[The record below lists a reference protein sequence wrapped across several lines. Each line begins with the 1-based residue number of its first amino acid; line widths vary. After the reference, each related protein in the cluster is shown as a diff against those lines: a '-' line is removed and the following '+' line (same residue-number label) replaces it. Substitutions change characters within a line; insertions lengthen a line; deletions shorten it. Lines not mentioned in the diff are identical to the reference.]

1 MMEFDVATLFAP
13 ALSALLS
20 AASAAGGVYVAISN
34 RLSVL
39 ETKMDALSD
48 KVEKHNSVIERTYK
62 LETDAATAWKRHDEL
77 ADRVERLEDTRIG
90 GTQWPSIGE

>member
-1 MMEFDVATLFAP
+1 MIEFDATTLIVP

-20 AASAAGGVYVAISN
+20 AASVAGGVYVAISN

-77 ADRVERLEDTRIG
+77 ADRVERLEDMRIG
-90 GTQWPSIGE
+90 GTQ

>member
-1 MMEFDVATLFAP
+1 MIEFDVTTLIVP

-20 AASAAGGVYVAISN
+20 AASVAGGVYVAISN

-77 ADRVERLEDTRIG
+77 ADRVERLEVMMLG
-90 GTQWPSIGE
+90 GTQ

>member
-1 MMEFDVATLFAP
+1 MIEFDVTALIVP

-20 AASAAGGVYVAISN
+20 AASVAGGVYVAISN

-77 ADRVERLEDTRIG
+77 ADRVERLEDMRIG
-90 GTQWPSIGE
+90 GTQ

>member
-1 MMEFDVATLFAP
+1 MIEFDVTTLVVP

-20 AASAAGGVYVAISN
+20 AASVAGGVYVAISN

-77 ADRVERLEDTRIG
+77 ADRVERLEDIKIG
-90 GTQWPSIGE
+90 GTQ

>member
-1 MMEFDVATLFAP
+1 MIGFDMTTFIVP
-13 ALSALLS
+13 IVSALVS
-20 AASAAGGVYVAISN
+20 AASAAGGVYVAITN

-77 ADRVERLEDTRIG
+77 ADRVERLEDMRLG
-90 GTQWPSIGE
+90 GTQ

>member
-1 MMEFDVATLFAP
+1 MIEFDVATLIVP

-20 AASAAGGVYVAISN
+20 AASVAGGVYVAISN

-77 ADRVERLEDTRIG
+77 ADRVERWEDMRIG
-90 GTQWPSIGE
+90 GTQ

>member
-1 MMEFDVATLFAP
+1 VIELDVATLIVP

-20 AASAAGGVYVAISN
+20 AASVAGGVYVAISN

-77 ADRVERLEDTRIG
+77 ADRVERLEDMRIG
-90 GTQWPSIGE
+90 GTQ

>member
-1 MMEFDVATLFAP
+1 MIEFDVTTLIVP
-13 ALSALLS
+13 ALSALVS
-20 AASAAGGVYVAISN
+20 AASVAGGVYVAISN

-62 LETDAATAWKRHDEL
+62 LETDTATVWKRHDEL
-77 ADRVERLEDTRIG
+77 ADRVERLEDMRLG
-90 GTQWPSIGE
+90 GKQ

>member
-1 MMEFDVATLFAP
+1 MIEFDVTTLIVP

-20 AASAAGGVYVAISN
+20 AASVAGGVYVAISN

-77 ADRVERLEDTRIG
+77 AERVERLEDMKIG
-90 GTQWPSIGE
+90 GTQ

>member
-1 MMEFDVATLFAP
+1 MIELDAATLAVP

-48 KVEKHNSVIERTYK
+48 KVEKHNSVVERTYK

-90 GTQWPSIGE
+90 GTQ

>member
-1 MMEFDVATLFAP
+1 VIALDVTTLIVP

-20 AASAAGGVYVAISN
+20 AASVAGGVYVAISN

-77 ADRVERLEDTRIG
+77 VDRVERLEDMRLG
-90 GTQWPSIGE
+90 GTQ

>member
-1 MMEFDVATLFAP
+1 MMDFDAATLIVP
-13 ALSALLS
+13 ALSALLP

-62 LETDAATAWKRHDEL
+62 LETDVATAWKRHDEL
-77 ADRVERLEDTRIG
+77 AERVDRLEDVRMG
-90 GTQWPSIGE
+90 GQS

>member
-1 MMEFDVATLFAP
+1 VIEFDVTTLIVP

-20 AASAAGGVYVAISN
+20 AASVAGGMYVAISN

-48 KVEKHNSVIERTYK
+48 KVEKHNSVIERTYR
-62 LETDAATAWKRHDEL
+62 LETDVATAWKRHDEL
-77 ADRVERLEDTRIG
+77 AERVDRLEDARMG
-90 GTQWPSIGE
+90 G

>member
-1 MMEFDVATLFAP
+1 ML
-13 ALSALLS
+13 
-20 AASAAGGVYVAISN
+20 AACGTYVAISN

-39 ETKMDALSD
+39 ETKMDGLST

-77 ADRVERLEDTRIG
+77 AERVERLEDMKIG
-90 GTQWPSIGE
+90 GTTVSINWKYE

>member
-1 MMEFDVATLFAP
+1 MIELDVANLIVP

-20 AASAAGGVYVAISN
+20 AASVAGGVYVAISN

-48 KVEKHNSVIERTYK
+48 KVERHNSVIERTYK

-77 ADRVERLEDTRIG
+77 ADRVERLEDMKIG
-90 GTQWPSIGE
+90 GTQ

>member
-1 MMEFDVATLFAP
+1 MLELDTATLIVPIA
-13 ALSALLS
+13 SALVS
-20 AASAAGGVYVAISN
+20 AASAAGGVYVAITN

-48 KVEKHNSVIERTYK
+48 KVEKHNSVIERTYR

-77 ADRVERLEDTRIG
+77 ADRVERLEDMRIG
-90 GTQWPSIGE
+90 GAQ

>member
-1 MMEFDVATLFAP
+1 MIEFDVTTLIVP

-62 LETDAATAWKRHDEL
+62 LETDAETAWKRHDEL
-77 ADRVERLEDTRIG
+77 ADRVERLEDMRIG
-90 GTQWPSIGE
+90 GTQ

>member
-1 MMEFDVATLFAP
+1 MIEFDVTTLIVP

-20 AASAAGGVYVAISN
+20 AASVAGGVYVAISN

-77 ADRVERLEDTRIG
+77 ADRVERLEDARIG
-90 GTQWPSIGE
+90 GTQ

>member
-1 MMEFDVATLFAP
+1 MIELDVTTLIVP

-20 AASAAGGVYVAISN
+20 AASVAGGVYVAISN

-77 ADRVERLEDTRIG
+77 ADRVERLEDMRIG
-90 GTQWPSIGE
+90 GAQ

>member
-1 MMEFDVATLFAP
+1 MIEFDVTTLIVP

-20 AASAAGGVYVAISN
+20 AVSAAGGVYVAISN

-77 ADRVERLEDTRIG
+77 ADRVERLEDVRIG
-90 GTQWPSIGE
+90 GTQ

>member
-1 MMEFDVATLFAP
+1 MIEFDVTTLIVP

-20 AASAAGGVYVAISN
+20 AASVAGGVYVAISN

-77 ADRVERLEDTRIG
+77 AGRVERLEDMKIG
-90 GTQWPSIGE
+90 GTQ

>member
-1 MMEFDVATLFAP
+1 MIEFDVTTLIVP

-20 AASAAGGVYVAISN
+20 AASVAGGVYAAISN

-77 ADRVERLEDTRIG
+77 VDRVERLEDTRIG
-90 GTQWPSIGE
+90 GTQ

>member
-1 MMEFDVATLFAP
+1 MMEFDVATLIVP

-20 AASAAGGVYVAISN
+20 AASVAGGVYVAISN

-77 ADRVERLEDTRIG
+77 ADRVGRLEDARMG
-90 GTQWPSIGE
+90 G

>member
-1 MMEFDVATLFAP
+1 MIELDVTNLIVP

-20 AASAAGGVYVAISN
+20 AASVAGGVYVAISN

-77 ADRVERLEDTRIG
+77 ADRVERLEDMRIG
-90 GTQWPSIGE
+90 GTQ

>member
-1 MMEFDVATLFAP
+1 MIEFDVTTLIVP

-20 AASAAGGVYVAISN
+20 AASVAGGVYVAISN

-48 KVEKHNSVIERTYK
+48 KVEKHNSVIERTYR

-77 ADRVERLEDTRIG
+77 ADRVERLEDMRIG
-90 GTQWPSIGE
+90 GTQ

>member
-1 MMEFDVATLFAP
+1 MIEFDVATIIVP

-20 AASAAGGVYVAISN
+20 AASVAGGVYVAISN

-77 ADRVERLEDTRIG
+77 ADRVERLEGMRIG
-90 GTQWPSIGE
+90 GAQ

>member
-1 MMEFDVATLFAP
+1 MIELDVTTLIVP

-48 KVEKHNSVIERTYK
+48 KVERHNSVIERTYK

-77 ADRVERLEDTRIG
+77 ADRVERLEDMRIG
-90 GTQWPSIGE
+90 GTQ

>member
-1 MMEFDVATLFAP
+1 MIELDAATLIAP

-62 LETDAATAWKRHDEL
+62 LETDVATAWKRHDEL
-77 ADRVERLEDTRIG
+77 AERVDRLEDARTG
-90 GTQWPSIGE
+90 G

>member
-1 MMEFDVATLFAP
+1 MIELDVTTLIVP

-20 AASAAGGVYVAISN
+20 AASVAGGVYVAISN

-62 LETDAATAWKRHDEL
+62 LETGAATAWKRHDEL
-77 ADRVERLEDTRIG
+77 ADRVERLEDMRIG
-90 GTQWPSIGE
+90 GTQ

>member
-1 MMEFDVATLFAP
+1 VIEFDVTTLIVP

-20 AASAAGGVYVAISN
+20 AASVAGGVYVAISN

-62 LETDAATAWKRHDEL
+62 LETDVATAWKRHDEL
-77 ADRVERLEDTRIG
+77 AERVDRLEDARMG
-90 GTQWPSIGE
+90 G

>member
-1 MMEFDVATLFAP
+1 MIEFDVTTLIVP

-20 AASAAGGVYVAISN
+20 AASVAGGVYVAISN

-62 LETDAATAWKRHDEL
+62 LETDVATAWKRHDEL
-77 ADRVERLEDTRIG
+77 AERVDRLEDARMG
-90 GTQWPSIGE
+90 G

>member
-1 MMEFDVATLFAP
+1 MIEFDVATLIVP

-20 AASAAGGVYVAISN
+20 AASVAGGVYVAISN

-77 ADRVERLEDTRIG
+77 ADRVERLEDMSIG
-90 GTQWPSIGE
+90 GTQ

>member
-1 MMEFDVATLFAP
+1 MIEFDVATLIVP

-20 AASAAGGVYVAISN
+20 AASVAGGVYVAISN

-77 ADRVERLEDTRIG
+77 ADRVERLEDARIG
-90 GTQWPSIGE
+90 GTQ